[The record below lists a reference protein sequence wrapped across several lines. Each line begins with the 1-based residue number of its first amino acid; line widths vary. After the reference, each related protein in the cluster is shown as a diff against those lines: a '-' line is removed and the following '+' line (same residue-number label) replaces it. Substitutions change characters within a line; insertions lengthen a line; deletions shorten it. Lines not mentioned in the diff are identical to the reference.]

1 MQTLN
6 RFFLCGKRIH
16 ICFVEEF
23 EVPQAVCVAFVP
35 GQGRILR
42 RAPRD
47 LDRRVTGSN
56 NSEMGAS
63 RVLKNRANAYF
74 YMMWGALLD
83 TTSVRVAAWVSPDI
97 VGMRDAAY
105 DLGVTTDKVTGA
117 ADPLGHEYHIMYGLF
132 LIPVLKNAGRAT
144 KMLEI
149 GLGCAMNYGPGAS
162 ALLWRKLLPNTEL
175 WEADIDERCI
185 MKHQISMLQQGIH
198 TLVGNQKDP
207 AVLQRWIEMSRG
219 DFDAI
224 IDDGSHLN
232 ADIMNTFNALWPHLN
247 PGGTYFM
254 EDLQVGRAIPYENTK
269 GERVPSDVLQA
280 WLEQLVLPDLLT
292 PKGLNNKPRASL
304 GQRAYLSA
312 WRSGNRTLANRNAR
326 EARERHPVPADV
338 AFVFCQTESCA
349 IGKKLRIPEFA
360 LPGATMPPSER
371 AARHANQNPFYRR
384 SPRARPRLGNLT
396 GGPGNPRHPGHGRFA
411 ANATAADALPP
422 EQSR

>member
-1 MQTLN
+1 MGEP
-6 RFFLCGKRIH
+6 RHSRH
-16 ICFVEEF
+16 
-23 EVPQAVCVAFVP
+23 A
-35 GQGRILR
+35 GRRL
-42 RAPRD
+42 
-47 LDRRVTGSN
+47 
-56 NSEMGAS
+56 
-63 RVLKNRANAYF
+63 
-74 YMMWGALLD
+74 
-83 TTSVRVAAWVSPDI
+83 
-97 VGMRDAAY
+97 AAY

-149 GLGCAMNYGPGAS
+149 GLGCAMKYGPGAS

-338 AFVFCQTESCA
+338 AFVFCHA
-349 IGKKLRIPEFA
+349 RP
-360 LPGATMPPSER
+360 R
-371 AARHANQNPFYRR
+371 AARLAR
-384 SPRARPRLGNLT
+384 SFASQSSPCREQPCRPQSAPRAMQIGIRSTVAPQGQGQDWEISLAAQATPGAILG
-396 GGPGNPRHPGHGRFA
+396 
-411 ANATAADALPP
+411 TAALPRTP
-422 EQSR
+422 QPLTPSLPSNQDKQATRQQSSTA